1 METPR
6 VISRDKAS
14 QSGNHGELIVK
25 ADLSFCIPFFL
36 LEKKKKRRKNRKN
49 IENYDTRSSILRVII
64 REKGGKKKRKNS
76 DREMLKESRCRKS
89 EDWISREKESDGS
102 LYSEDNLV
110 FINIYVHRSFPFWS
124 GTYVRVMETF
134 TCCTPTSF
142 ARWRTISSLMAGN
155 SSNFFPNFLFL
166 TFVVLSI
173 YTYIYI

>member
-64 REKGGKKKRKNS
+64 WEKRGGKK
-76 DREMLKESRCRKS
+76 REKIQIERCSRRAVVESRKI
-89 EDWISREKESDGS
+89 E
-102 LYSEDNLV
+102 
-110 FINIYVHRSFPFWS
+110 
-124 GTYVRVMETF
+124 
-134 TCCTPTSF
+134 
-142 ARWRTISSLMAGN
+142 
-155 SSNFFPNFLFL
+155 
-166 TFVVLSI
+166 
-173 YTYIYI
+173 

>member
-64 REKGGKKKRKNS
+64 RERGKK
-76 DREMLKESRCRKS
+76 REKIQIERCSRRAVVESRKI
-89 EDWISREKESDGS
+89 E
-102 LYSEDNLV
+102 
-110 FINIYVHRSFPFWS
+110 
-124 GTYVRVMETF
+124 
-134 TCCTPTSF
+134 
-142 ARWRTISSLMAGN
+142 
-155 SSNFFPNFLFL
+155 
-166 TFVVLSI
+166 
-173 YTYIYI
+173 